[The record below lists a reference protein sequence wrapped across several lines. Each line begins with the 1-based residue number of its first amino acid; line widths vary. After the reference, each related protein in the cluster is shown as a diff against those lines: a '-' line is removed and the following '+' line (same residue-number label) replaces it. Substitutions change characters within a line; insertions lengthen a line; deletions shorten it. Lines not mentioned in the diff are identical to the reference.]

1 MNCDICDKN
10 LKNNY
15 YLCLCGDCINPGTI
29 EHVVKKQIDRNREL
43 SRYISEQR
51 EEILDLT
58 EEKNKYL
65 ELIRIQKNKLSQRKK

>member
-10 LKNNY
+10 ITKQY
-15 YLCLCGDCINPGTI
+15 YICLCIDCIKPGTV
-29 EHVVKKQIDRNREL
+29 EHVIKKQIDRNREL

-58 EEKNKYL
+58 KRNNE
-65 ELIRIQKNKLSQRKK
+65 LSQGKK